1 MKRRKGKTWTET
13 DVDELLELSREDR
26 VTVEFRAAL
35 AVALQKARKRKGL
48 TQEEAAEAIGTSQAQ
63 ISKMEAGQ
71 STITL
76 DRMIRALARL
86 GLSRRAIV
94 RALGSAA

>member
-13 DVDELLELSREDR
+13 DVDELLDLSQEDR
-26 VTVEFRAAL
+26 VIVEFRAAL
-35 AVALQKARKRKGL
+35 AAAFQKARKRKGL

-63 ISKMEAGQ
+63 ISKMEAGR

-76 DRMIRALARL
+76 DRMIRALAGL
-86 GLSRRAIV
+86 GLSRGAIV
-94 RALGSAA
+94 RALASAA